1 MFTIISRS
9 VCQTANF
16 CRHVQ
21 ISQLNLIPKLK
32 DIFKTV
38 KKNTTSQSSTDSKDV
53 TDGFDQEQ
61 LV

>member
-9 VCQTANF
+9 VCQTVNF

-38 KKNTTSQSSTDSKDV
+38 KKNTTSQSSRDSKDV